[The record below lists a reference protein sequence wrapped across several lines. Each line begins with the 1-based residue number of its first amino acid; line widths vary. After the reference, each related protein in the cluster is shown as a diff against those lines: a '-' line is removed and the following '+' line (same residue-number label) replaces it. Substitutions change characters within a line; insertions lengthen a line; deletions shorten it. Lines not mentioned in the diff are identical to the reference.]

1 MPTYTVRTPAGRLDA
16 GTRAA
21 LAREITHAH
30 TAATGAQGFFAQ
42 VVFTELDADQHF
54 VGGAPVAEDLV
65 FVHGQIRSGRS
76 PEQKRALLDALTHA
90 VTATLGVRRRAVW
103 IYLLD
108 LPPTN
113 MVEYGHVLPEAGDER
128 AWLASLETDDR
139 SYLES
144 LGS

>member
-16 GTRAA
+16 GTRAV

-42 VVFTELDADQHF
+42 VVFTELDAVQHF

>member
-42 VVFTELDADQHF
+42 VVFTELAADQHF
-54 VGGAPVAEDLV
+54 VGGVPVAEDLV

-76 PEQKRALLDALTHA
+76 PEQKRILLDALTHA

-113 MVEYGHVLPEAGDER
+113 MVEYVHVLPESGDEL

-144 LGS
+144 LGN